1 MTLYRRWITASVGA
15 ALAAYLITLPI
26 YRHAAALDL
35 GDRFSHWQAIGSVI
49 ELVIYVAVTYW
60 ALAPEFPK
68 LKWQRYAAWTIL
80 PTLVV
85 LVVLAMVQTGA
96 DSSGTSA
103 QATAGKEAEAFAAV
117 AIMGPIMLLLAWG
130 IFSLQWLSL
139 SEAAEGYRPW
149 VLWSVLGMVASIAV
163 SALVEQL
170 WGGTPFAEMK
180 TAGQQLAAYL
190 SAVAMSSAFGIVSGF
205 GVAQLREK
213 V

>member
-1 MTLYRRWITASVGA
+1 MTLYRRWVTATVGA
-15 ALAAYLITLPI
+15 ALAAYLLTLPI
-26 YRHAAALDL
+26 YRHAAAL
-35 GDRFSHWQAIGSVI
+35 GMGHRFTHWQALGSLI

-60 ALAPEFPK
+60 ALSPVFPK
-68 LKWQRYAAWTIL
+68 LKWTRYAAWTIL

-85 LVVLAMVQTGA
+85 LVLLAMVQIGPDEA
-96 DSSGTSA
+96 GSSA
-103 QATAGKEAEAFAAV
+103 QATADPEAEAFAALV
-117 AIMGPIMLLLAWG
+117 IMGPLMLLMAWG

-139 SEAAEGYRPW
+139 SDAAEGYRPW

-163 SALVEQL
+163 SALVEQVY
-170 WGGTPFAEMK
+170 GGSPFVEMK
-180 TAGQQLAAYL
+180 TAGQQLTAYL